1 MQPAGRGDRPIGM
14 KAEYV
19 THPRTAARPLACAA
33 AALACVLAVVSGPA
47 VAGCAGSPAGTGSPV
62 PAPAILRLT
71 VIGSR
76 AAKANGDAAPP
87 RHNAPLQT
95 FDALEPPFGAAAQV
109 SVSVSSA
116 VQNRSI

>member
-33 AALACVLAVVSGPA
+33 AALACVLAVVSGRRC
-47 VAGCAGSPAGTGSPV
+47 GLCESPAGTGSPV
-62 PAPAILRLT
+62 PARAILRLT